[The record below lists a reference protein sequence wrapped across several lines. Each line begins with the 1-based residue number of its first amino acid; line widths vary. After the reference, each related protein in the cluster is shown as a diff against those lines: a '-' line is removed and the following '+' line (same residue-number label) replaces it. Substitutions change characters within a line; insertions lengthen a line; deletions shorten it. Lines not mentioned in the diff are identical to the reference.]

1 MMDQITVIASLLVAA
16 AAALLDLK
24 WGRIP
29 NWLTFP
35 AMLLGVL
42 YIFWQYGAGAGV
54 ERCILL
60 LALFLTGT
68 LSIIGMGDLKLLMAL
83 GALNGGFCLAVT
95 ALTAALLL
103 LSVELIRHRE
113 ETQKDIRAG
122 ICSLFKFRFDS
133 SLGTGRKAK
142 FAPYIFC
149 GLAGGVI
156 ICIVL

>member
-1 MMDQITVIASLLVAA
+1 MDQITITASLLVAA

-42 YIFWQYGAGAGV
+42 YIFWQYGAGTGV

-60 LALFLTGT
+60 LALFLAGT

-83 GALNGGFCLAVT
+83 GALNGSFCLAVT
-95 ALTAALLL
+95 VLTASLLL
-103 LSVELIRHRE
+103 LAVELIRHRE
-113 ETQKDIRAG
+113 ETRKDMWAG
-122 ICSLFKFRFDS
+122 LCSLFKFRLDS
-133 SLGTGRKAK
+133 SLGTGRKVK
-142 FAPYIFC
+142 FAPYILC

-156 ICIVL
+156 ICIVF

>member
-1 MMDQITVIASLLVAA
+1 MVAA

-42 YIFWQYGAGAGV
+42 YIFWQYGTGTGV

-60 LALFLTGT
+60 LALFLAGT

-95 ALTAALLL
+95 VLTAALLL
-103 LSVELIRHRE
+103 LTVELIRHRE

-122 ICSLFKFRFDS
+122 FCSLFKFRFDS
-133 SLGTGRKAK
+133 ILGTGRKVK
-142 FAPYIFC
+142 FAPYILC

>member
-1 MMDQITVIASLLVAA
+1 MDQITVTASLVVAA
-16 AAALLDLK
+16 TAAILDLK
-24 WGRIP
+24 RGRIP

-42 YIFWQYGAGAGV
+42 YIFWQYGAGMGA

-60 LALFLTGT
+60 LALFLAGA

-83 GALNGGFCLAVT
+83 GALNGGVCLAVT
-95 ALTAALLL
+95 VLTAALLL
-103 LSVELIRHRE
+103 LTVELIRHRE

-122 ICSLFKFRFDS
+122 LYSIFKFQFDS
-133 SLGTGRKAK
+133 SLGTGRKVK
-142 FAPYIFC
+142 FAPYILY

-156 ICIVL
+156 ICIAL